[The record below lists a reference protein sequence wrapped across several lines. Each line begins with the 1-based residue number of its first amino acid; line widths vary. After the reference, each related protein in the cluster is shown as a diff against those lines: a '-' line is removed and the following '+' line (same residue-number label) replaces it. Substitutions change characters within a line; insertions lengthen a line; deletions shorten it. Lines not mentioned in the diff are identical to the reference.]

1 MPVQAKICGLSSAN
15 TLVHAIAEGADMVG
29 FVFYPPS
36 PRAVTTE
43 IAKML
48 VEMVPPLVQ
57 KVGLFVDADD
67 LTIAAV
73 LKSVP
78 LDVLQLHGAES
89 PERVNAIRETFKKP
103 VIKAIKVETADDIAT
118 AADYQP
124 CVDWLL
130 FDAKAPK
137 TMAGALPGGNAISFD
152 WTLLQGLG
160 WSVPWMLSGG
170 LDAEN
175 VGEAIATTA
184 APAVDVSSGVEFEPG
199 RKDPERIRAFLA
211 AVKAAG

>member
-1 MPVQAKICGLSSAN
+1 MPVQAKICGLSTPN
-15 TLVHAIAEGADMVG
+15 TLAHAVAHGADMVG

-36 PRAVTTE
+36 PRAVTAE
-43 IAKML
+43 HALML
-48 VEMVPPLVQ
+48 SNLVPPLVQ

-67 LTIAAV
+67 LTIATV
-73 LKSVP
+73 LKTTP

-89 PERVNAIRETFKKP
+89 PERVQAIRETFKKP

-118 AADYQP
+118 AADYQA

-175 VGEAIATTA
+175 VGEAIATTSA
-184 APAVDVSSGVEFEPG
+184 SAVDVSSGVEFEPG
-199 RKDPERIRAFLA
+199 KKDPERIRAFLA
-211 AVKAAG
+211 AAKEAG

>member
-1 MPVQAKICGLSSAN
+1 MPVQVKICGLSTPN
-15 TLVHAIAEGADMVG
+15 TLAHAVALGVDMVG

-36 PRAVTTE
+36 PRAVTGE
-43 IAKML
+43 QAAFLKDL
-48 VEMVPPLVQ
+48 VPPLVQ

-67 LTIAAV
+67 VTIGNV
-73 LKSVP
+73 LREMP
-78 LDVLQLHGAES
+78 LDVLQLHGSES
-89 PERVNAIRETFKKP
+89 PERVQAIKDVFNKP
-103 VIKAIKVETADDIAT
+103 VIKAIKVETAEDIAA

-137 TMAGALPGGNAISFD
+137 TMPNALPGGNAISFD

-170 LDAEN
+170 LNPDN
-175 VGEAIATTA
+175 VAQAIATTA
-184 APAVDVSSGVEFEPG
+184 APAVDVSSGVESEPG
-199 RKDPERIRAFLA
+199 KKDPERIRAFLT
-211 AVKAAG
+211 AVKEAG

>member
-1 MPVQAKICGLSSAN
+1 MPVQTKICGLSSAN
-15 TLVHAIAEGADMVG
+15 TLVHAVAEGADMVG

-43 IAKML
+43 VATML

-78 LDVLQLHGAES
+78 LDMLQLHGAES
-89 PERVNAIRETFKKP
+89 PERVKTIRDTFNKP

-175 VGEAIATTA
+175 VAEATA
-184 APAVDVSSGVEFEPG
+184 ITSAPAVDVSSGVEFEPG
-199 RKDPERIRAFLA
+199 RKDPERIRAFLT

>member
-1 MPVQAKICGLSSAN
+1 MTVQVKICGLSTPN
-15 TLVHAIAEGADMVG
+15 TLAHVVAGGADMVG

-36 PRAVTTE
+36 PRAVTAE
-43 IAKML
+43 HAKIL
-48 VEMVPPLVQ
+48 SDLVPPLVQ

-73 LKSVP
+73 LKSVS
-78 LDVLQLHGAES
+78 LDMLQLHGSES
-89 PERVNAIRETFKKP
+89 PERVQAIRETFSKP
-103 VIKAIKVETADDIAT
+103 VIKAIKVETAEDIAV
-118 AADYQP
+118 AADYQA

-137 TMAGALPGGNAISFD
+137 TMTGALPGGNAISFD

-170 LDAEN
+170 LDADN
-175 VGEAIATTA
+175 VAQAIAITG

-199 RKDPERIRAFLA
+199 KKDPERIRAFLT
-211 AVKAAG
+211 AVKEAR

>member
-1 MPVQAKICGLSSAN
+1 MPVQAKICGLSTPN
-15 TLVHAIAEGADMVG
+15 TLAHAVTEGADMVG

-36 PRAVTTE
+36 PRAVT
-43 IAKML
+43 ADHARL
-48 VEMVPPLVQ
+48 LSDLVPPLVQ

-73 LKSVP
+73 LKTTP
-78 LDVLQLHGAES
+78 LDMLQLHGSET
-89 PERVNAIRETFKKP
+89 PERVRSIRQTFDKP

-118 AADYQP
+118 AADFQSV
-124 CVDWLL
+124 VDWLL

-137 TMAGALPGGNAISFD
+137 TMANALPGGNAISFD

-170 LDAEN
+170 LDPEN
-175 VGEAIATTA
+175 VGEAIAITGA
-184 APAVDVSSGVEFEPG
+184 LAVDVSSGVESEPG
-199 RKDPERIRAFLA
+199 IKDPERIRAFLT
-211 AVKAAG
+211 AVKQAK

>member
-1 MPVQAKICGLSSAN
+1 LSTPN
-15 TLVHAIAEGADMVG
+15 TLAHAVTEGADMVG

-36 PRAVTTE
+36 PRAVT
-43 IAKML
+43 ADHARL
-48 VEMVPPLVQ
+48 LSDLVPPLVQ

-73 LKSVP
+73 LKTTP
-78 LDVLQLHGAES
+78 LDMLQLHGSET
-89 PERVNAIRETFKKP
+89 PERVRSIRQTFDKP

-118 AADYQP
+118 AADFQSV
-124 CVDWLL
+124 VDWLL

-137 TMAGALPGGNAISFD
+137 TMANALPGGNAISFD

-170 LDAEN
+170 LDPEN
-175 VGEAIATTA
+175 VGEAIAITGA
-184 APAVDVSSGVEFEPG
+184 LAVDVSSGVESEPG
-199 RKDPERIRAFLA
+199 IKDPERIRAFLT
-211 AVKAAG
+211 AVKQAK